1 MTAPPLVEILGI
13 VAIATMVTC
22 YALERRGTFFIAA
35 FAAGCSLAAVYAYL
49 IDSYPF
55 LIAEGI
61 WAVVPRAAGRPRGAS
76 PDAAPDGARQ
86 PAKPYVVRRVG
97 CAPIGTISY

>member
-1 MTAPPLVEILGI
+1 MAASPLVEALGI
-13 VAIATMVTC
+13 VAIAIMVSS

-35 FAAGCSLAAVYAYL
+35 FAAGCALAAVYAYL

-61 WAVVPRAAGRPRGAS
+61 WAVVA
-76 PDAAPDGARQ
+76 
-86 PAKPYVVRRVG
+86 VRRWQI
-97 CAPIGTISY
+97 ARRLA

>member
-1 MTAPPLVEILGI
+1 MTVPPPVEILGI

-22 YALERRGTFFIAA
+22 YALEKRGTVFIAA
-35 FAAGCSLAAVYAYL
+35 FAVGCALAAVYAYL

-61 WAVVPRAAGRPRGAS
+61 WAVVAARRWQAARRPA
-76 PDAAPDGARQ
+76 
-86 PAKPYVVRRVG
+86 
-97 CAPIGTISY
+97 

>member
-1 MTAPPLVEILGI
+1 MTASPLVEVLGI
-13 VAIATMVTC
+13 VAIVTMVTS

-35 FAAGCSLAAVYAYL
+35 FAAGCALAAVYAYL

-61 WAVVPRAAGRPRGAS
+61 WAVVA
-76 PDAAPDGARQ
+76 
-86 PAKPYVVRRVG
+86 VRRWHV
-97 CAPIGTISY
+97 ARHLA